1 MASHRHGSGGDGHQD
16 TYDVAQVGTEDPG
29 VSQNS
34 SLGQAVE
41 EAPEEAG
48 QGHEGPISAS
58 RSLLQGPS
66 GASVIRLKPQKS
78 SLFLENYLLHQ
89 GQHNHF
95 AKRKVE
101 KVIEASAI

>member
-29 VSQNS
+29 VSRNS

-48 QGHEGPISAS
+48 QGHDGPLVHPGLCCKA
-58 RSLLQGPS
+58 LQELQLS
-66 GASVIRLKPQKS
+66 D
-78 SLFLENYLLHQ
+78 
-89 GQHNHF
+89 
-95 AKRKVE
+95 
-101 KVIEASAI
+101 